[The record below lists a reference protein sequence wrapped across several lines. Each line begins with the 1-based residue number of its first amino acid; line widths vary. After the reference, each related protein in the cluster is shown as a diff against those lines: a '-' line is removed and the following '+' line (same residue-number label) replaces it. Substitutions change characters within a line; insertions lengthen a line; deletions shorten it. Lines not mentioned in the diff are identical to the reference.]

1 MNIREIDGKAVLSY
15 FNASTGNME
24 VRVAYDPTGLGTAPA
39 TTVVRAG
46 EWPDPVESLPR
57 RRTTGSR
64 SPTGAIS
71 RRVRRSTRCGCSS
84 ASGTPR
90 RGIACPYRVIQF
102 AVNPFK
108 PWSEP

>member
-64 SPTGAIS
+64 SPTGLYLA
-71 RRVRRSTRCGCSS
+71 GFD
-84 ASGTPR
+84 AR
-90 RGIACPYRVIQF
+90 RGAGVRQPVEHRAAGSHALPGDPVRGEPVQ
-102 AVNPFK
+102 AVV
-108 PWSEP
+108 